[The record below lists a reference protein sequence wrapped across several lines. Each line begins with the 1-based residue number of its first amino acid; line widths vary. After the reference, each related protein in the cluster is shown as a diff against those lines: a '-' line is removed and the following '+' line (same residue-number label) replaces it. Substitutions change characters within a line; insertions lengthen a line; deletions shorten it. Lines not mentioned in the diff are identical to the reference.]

1 MRESREVD
9 ALELQAG
16 VAGGADDAVDH
27 LAADRDDDHAL
38 ALLALRVD
46 DPPERLEVEDRLVHR
61 HRDVI
66 RRLDAD
72 GRGERLRV
80 VDRRKVERAH
90 DDALVGDAQAH
101 AARQVVLGEQ
111 RLERLGEGLRVG
123 DLAVADDARAQMRD
137 RAAGDGD
144 RAVDAHLGGGDVARV
159 ELEPDD
165 GGLLGGTVSLEH
177 GSDIGTRAGALEG
190 SVNDEAGPEARFAKY
205 CCGAAVDYQ
214 LVLFG
219 PMRVTLPVASRSI
232 SYTCAPEPFDVTLI
246 L

>member
-1 MRESREVD
+1 MRAHHGESREVD

-46 DPPERLEVEDRLVHR
+46 DRPSGWKSRIASSIGIGMWSGASTRTV
-61 HRDVI
+61 
-66 RRLDAD
+66 
-72 GRGERLRV
+72 GGERLRV

-123 DLAVADDARAQMRD
+123 DLAVPDDARAQMR
-137 RAAGDGD
+137 RPRRG
-144 RAVDAHLGGGDVARV
+144 
-159 ELEPDD
+159 
-165 GGLLGGTVSLEH
+165 
-177 GSDIGTRAGALEG
+177 
-190 SVNDEAGPEARFAKY
+190 
-205 CCGAAVDYQ
+205 
-214 LVLFG
+214 
-219 PMRVTLPVASRSI
+219 
-232 SYTCAPEPFDVTLI
+232 
-246 L
+246 